1 MDVEATTA
9 KFPVQTL
16 AENYQINDLPTDF
29 VVSKFSDKLLVI
41 ITQFGRVG
49 NLIEIRRDVA
59 QKDDPSTS
67 VYNIKVVLG
76 RDDEE
81 VHVAARFLM
90 NVIPTEK
97 PVTLSLSLKDFQL
110 QTLRQVADRLKTHP
124 CLIKSA

>member
-1 MDVEATTA
+1 M
-9 KFPVQTL
+9 F
-16 AENYQINDLPTDF
+16 
-29 VVSKFSDKLLVI
+29 
-41 ITQFGRVG
+41 R
-49 NLIEIRRDVA
+49 
-59 QKDDPSTS
+59 
-67 VYNIKVVLG
+67 VVLG